1 MGKNNFGKNLV
12 GRENKKDAN
21 LTKKISWGYTWRK
34 IFTQYYPPYLKKKF
48 QFLPIH
54 TSRKIAYTNMY
65 ITQKLINQF
74 LNQVEYSI

>member
-1 MGKNNFGKNLV
+1 MKKNIYSILS
-12 GRENKKDAN
+12 
-21 LTKKISWGYTWRK
+21 TIS
-34 IFTQYYPPYLKKKF
+34 KKKF